1 MTPSEHP
8 SERRPDR
15 HPERGADRRPEHRAD
30 RPLAELLDVYWRGRV
45 PAPVDPEQDGT
56 PTALD
61 ELGPSGITVRGR
73 PLEAGLAAAYRR
85 FTGAG

>member
-1 MTPSEHP
+1 MTPSERP
-8 SERRPDR
+8 PERHPDR
-15 HPERGADRRPEHRAD
+15 HPEYRPERSAD

-45 PAPVDPEQDGT
+45 PTPVDPEQAET

>member
-1 MTPSEHP
+1 MTPATPSE
-8 SERRPDR
+8 SRADRRPDR
-15 HPERGADRRPEHRAD
+15 SAD

-45 PAPVDPEQDGT
+45 PTPVDSEQDET

-61 ELGPSGITVRGR
+61 ELGSSGITVRGR

>member
-1 MTPSEHP
+1 M
-8 SERRPDR
+8 DR
-15 HPERGADRRPEHRAD
+15 DLVDRAE
-30 RPLAELLDVYWRGRV
+30 RPLAELLDVFWRGSV
-45 PAPVDPEQDGT
+45 PAPADRPEGEA

-73 PLEAGLAAAYRR
+73 PLDAGLAAAYRR

>member
-1 MTPSEHP
+1 MTPSERP
-8 SERRPDR
+8 PEYRPDR
-15 HPERGADRRPEHRAD
+15 GAD

-45 PAPVDPEQDGT
+45 PTPVDPEQAGT

>member
-1 MTPSEHP
+1 MTPPTPSEHP
-8 SERRPDR
+8 PEYRSGSRPDR
-15 HPERGADRRPEHRAD
+15 SAD

-45 PAPVDPEQDGT
+45 PAPVDPERAGT

>member
-1 MTPSEHP
+1 MTPSERPSEHP
-8 SERRPDR
+8 SERRS
-15 HPERGADRRPEHRAD
+15 ERPSEYRAD
-30 RPLAELLDVYWRGRV
+30 RPLAELLDVYWHGRV
-45 PAPVDPEQDGT
+45 PTPVDPERDEA

-73 PLEAGLAAAYRR
+73 RLEAGLAAAYRR